1 MAWQTTLTV
10 AAGDVVTQT
19 AVLNPVPAAPAAPT
33 KVAAGIVP
41 VFAGVLIAA
50 GCLIAFRH

>member
-1 MAWQTTLTV
+1 MADDAHGRGGRL
-10 AAGDVVTQT
+10 VTQI
-19 AVLNPVPAAPAAPT
+19 AMLNPVPAAPEAPT